1 MKNYKRIAALLL
13 AVLMVFSLVACGSNT
28 GTEETTEAADAADAA
43 ETTAAAQDTDT
54 AEGKKYVIASDN
66 AFAPFEYLDTETNE
80 YVGIDMDILAAV
92 AEDQGFE
99 YEVQNVG
106 FDAALNQVQS
116 DQADG
121 VIAGMTITEER
132 KLKFDFSDGY
142 FDAGQ
147 ILVVAADSEI
157 QGLEDLA
164 GKKVAVKISTQ
175 GADYAQSIA
184 EEYGFEV
191 TTYED
196 SPTMYQ
202 AVIQGT
208 DDACFEDD
216 PVVRYSIQSQ
226 SLELKVVGDVIN
238 AKPYGFAVKL
248 GENAELLTMFNTG
261 LANIRA
267 NGVYDE
273 ILSKYGY

>member
-1 MKNYKRIAALLL
+1 MKNFRKVMALLL
-13 AVLMVFSLVACGSNT
+13 AVLMVAALAACGAK
-28 GTEETTEAADAADAA
+28 TEPKETTNTDA
-43 ETTAAAQDTDT
+43 
-54 AEGKKYVIASDN
+54 GKKYIIASDN
-66 AFAPFEYLDTETNE
+66 AFAPFEYLDPDTNE
-80 YVGIDMDILAAV
+80 YVGIDMDILAAI
-92 AEDQGFE
+92 AEDQKFE

-116 DQADG
+116 GQADAM
-121 VIAGMTITEER
+121 IAGMTITDER
-132 KLKFDFSDGY
+132 KLTFEFSDGY

-147 ILVVAADSEI
+147 ILVVAAESNI
-157 QGLEDLA
+157 ASLEDLR
-164 GKKVAVKISTQ
+164 GTNVAVKISTQ

-184 EEYGFEV
+184 EEYGFEI

-208 DDACFEDD
+208 NSACFEDD
-216 PVVRYSIQSQ
+216 PVARYSIQSQ
-226 SLELKVVGDVIN
+226 SLALKVVGDVIN

-248 GENAELLTMFNTG
+248 GENAELISMFNAG
-261 LANIRA
+261 LANIKT

-273 ILSKYGY
+273 ILAKYGY

>member
-1 MKNYKRIAALLL
+1 MKNIRKIAAILL
-13 AVLMVFSLVACGSNT
+13 AVLMVVSLVACGASTTANT
-28 GTEETTEAADAADAA
+28 DTDTTADANADETTEANADA
-43 ETTAAAQDTDT
+43 
-54 AEGKKYVIASDN
+54 GKTYIIASDN
-66 AFAPFEYLDTETNE
+66 AFAPFEYLDTDTNE

-92 AEDQGFE
+92 AEDQGFA

-121 VIAGMTITEER
+121 VIAGMTITDER
-132 KLKFDFSDGY
+132 RLTFDFSDGY

-147 ILVVAADSEI
+147 ILVVPADSDI
-157 QGLEDLA
+157 KSLEDLR
-164 GKKVAVKISTQ
+164 GTNVAVKISTQ

-184 EEYGFEV
+184 GEYGFEI

-202 AVIQGT
+202 AVVQGT
-208 DDACFEDD
+208 NSACFEDD
-216 PVVRYSIQSQ
+216 PVARYSIQSQ
-226 SLELKVVGDVIN
+226 NLELKVVGDVIN

-248 GENAELLTMFNTG
+248 GENSELITMFNAG
-261 LANIRA
+261 LANIKA
-267 NGVYDE
+267 NGVYDS
-273 ILSKYGY
+273 ILAKYGY

>member
-1 MKNYKRIAALLL
+1 MKNFRRFTAILLV
-13 AVLMVFSLVACGSNT
+13 VLMTVALVACGGNKET
-28 GTEETTEAADAADAA
+28 KTDETTEAGA
-43 ETTAAAQDTDT
+43 ET
-54 AEGKKYVIASDN
+54 GKTYIIASDN

-92 AEDQGFE
+92 AEDQGFK

-116 DQADG
+116 DQADA

-132 KLKFDFSDGY
+132 QKIFNFSDGY

-147 ILVVAADSEI
+147 IMVVAAESDI
-157 QGLEDLA
+157 AGLEDLR
-164 GKKVAVKISTQ
+164 GTNVAVKISTQ

-184 EEYGFEV
+184 EEYGFEI

-208 DDACFEDD
+208 NSACFEDD
-216 PVVRYSIQSQ
+216 PVARYSIQSQ
-226 SLELKVVGDVIN
+226 SLALKVVGDVIN

-248 GENAELLTMFNTG
+248 GENAELISMFNAG
-261 LANIRA
+261 LASIKG
-267 NGVYDE
+267 NGVYDQ
-273 ILSKYGY
+273 ILAKYGY

>member
-1 MKNYKRIAALLL
+1 MEEKHMKNYKKVVAILL
-13 AVLMVFSLVACGSNT
+13 AVLLVAALAACGNKT
-28 GTEETTEAADAADAA
+28 PEPA
-43 ETTAAAQDTDT
+43 
-54 AEGKKYVIASDN
+54 GKKYIIASDN
-66 AFAPFEYLDTETNE
+66 AFAPFEYLDTDTNE

-92 AEDQGFE
+92 AKDQGFD

-116 DQADG
+116 GQADA
-121 VIAGMTITEER
+121 VIAGMTITDER
-132 KLKFDFSDGY
+132 KLTFDFSDGY

-147 ILVVAADSEI
+147 ILVVPADSEI
-157 QGLEDLA
+157 TSIEDLR
-164 GKKVAVKISTQ
+164 GTNVAVKISTQ
-175 GADYAQSIA
+175 GADYAQSVA
-184 EEYGFEV
+184 EEYGFTV

-208 DDACFEDD
+208 NSACFEDD
-216 PVVRYSIQSQ
+216 PVARYSIQSQ
-226 SLELKVVGDVIN
+226 ALALKVVGDVIN
-238 AKPYGFAVKL
+238 AKPYGFAAKL
-248 GENAELLTMFNTG
+248 GENADLVAMFNTG
-261 LANIRA
+261 LANIKA

>member
-1 MKNYKRIAALLL
+1 MKNYKKVVAILL
-13 AVLMVFSLVACGSNT
+13 AVLLVAALAACGSKT
-28 GTEETTEAADAADAA
+28 PEPA
-43 ETTAAAQDTDT
+43 
-54 AEGKKYVIASDN
+54 GKKYIIASDN
-66 AFAPFEYLDTETNE
+66 AFAPFEYLDTDTNE

-92 AEDQGFE
+92 AKDQGFD

-116 DQADG
+116 GQADA
-121 VIAGMTITEER
+121 VIAGMTITDER
-132 KLKFDFSDGY
+132 KLTFDFSDGY

-147 ILVVAADSEI
+147 ILVVPADSEI
-157 QGLEDLA
+157 QGLEDLK
-164 GKKVAVKISTQ
+164 GTNVAVKISTQ

-184 EEYGFEV
+184 EEYGFTV

-208 DDACFEDD
+208 NSACFEDD
-216 PVVRYSIQSQ
+216 PVARYSIQSQ
-226 SLELKVVGDVIN
+226 ALALKVVGDVIN
-238 AKPYGFAVKL
+238 AKPYGFAAKL
-248 GENAELLTMFNTG
+248 GENADLVAMFNTG
-261 LANIRA
+261 LANIKA

>member
-1 MKNYKRIAALLL
+1 MKNFKKIMAILLT
-13 AVLMVFSLVACGSNT
+13 VLMVAALAACGAK
-28 GTEETTEAADAADAA
+28 TETTTDETTEAGADA
-43 ETTAAAQDTDT
+43 
-54 AEGKKYVIASDN
+54 GKTYVIASDN

-92 AEDQGFE
+92 AEDQGFA

-116 DQADG
+116 DQADA
-121 VIAGMTITEER
+121 VIAGMTITDAR
-132 KLKFDFSDGY
+132 KEIFDFSDGY

-147 ILVVAADSEI
+147 ILVVAAESNI
-157 QGLEDLA
+157 ASLEDLR
-164 GKKVAVKISTQ
+164 GTNVAVKISTQ

-184 EEYGFEV
+184 EEYGFEI

-208 DDACFEDD
+208 NSACFEDD
-216 PVVRYSIQSQ
+216 PVARYSIQSQ
-226 SLELKVVGDVIN
+226 SLALKVVGDVIN

-248 GENAELLTMFNTG
+248 GENAELISMFNAG
-261 LANIRA
+261 LASIKA
-267 NGVYDE
+267 NGVYDQ
-273 ILSKYGY
+273 ILAKYGY

>member
-1 MKNYKRIAALLL
+1 MKNFKKIAAILLALLL
-13 AVLMVFSLVACGSNT
+13 AASLIACGAKPE
-28 GTEETTEAADAADAA
+28 TEEP
-43 ETTAAAQDTDT
+43 AAANT
-54 AEGKKYVIASDN
+54 GKKYIIASDN

-80 YVGIDMDILAAV
+80 YVGIDMDILAAI
-92 AEDQGFE
+92 AEDQNFD

-116 DQADG
+116 GQADA
-121 VIAGMTITEER
+121 VIAGMTITDER
-132 KLKFDFSDGY
+132 KLTFDFSDGY

-147 ILVVAADSEI
+147 ILVVPADSDI
-157 QGLEDLA
+157 QSVEDLR
-164 GKKVAVKISTQ
+164 GTNVAVKISTQ

-184 EEYGFEV
+184 AQYGFEV

-208 DDACFEDD
+208 NSACFEDD
-216 PVVRYSIQSQ
+216 PVARYSIQSQ
-226 SLELKVVGDVIN
+226 NLALKVAGDVVN
-238 AKPYGFAVKL
+238 AKPYGFAAKL
-248 GENAELLTMFNTG
+248 GENAELISMFNAG

-267 NGVYDE
+267 NGVYSQ
-273 ILSKYGY
+273 ILEKYGY

>member
-1 MKNYKRIAALLL
+1 MKKFKKLTAILL
-13 AVLMVFSLVACGSNT
+13 AVLMVAALAACGAKTDSEDAT
-28 GTEETTEAADAADAA
+28 AADAAA
-43 ETTAAAQDTDT
+43 
-54 AEGKKYVIASDN
+54 GKKYVIASDN

-80 YVGIDMDILAAV
+80 YVGIDMDILAAI
-92 AEDQGFE
+92 AEDQKFE

-116 DQADG
+116 DQADA
-121 VIAGMTITEER
+121 VIAGMTITDER
-132 KLKFDFSDGY
+132 KLTFDFSDGY

-147 ILVVAADSEI
+147 ILVVPADSTI
-157 QGLEDLA
+157 ASLEDLR
-164 GKKVAVKISTQ
+164 GTKVAAKISTQ

-191 TTYED
+191 VTYED

-208 DDACFEDD
+208 NAACFEDD

-226 SLELKVVGDVIN
+226 NLELKVVGDVIN

-248 GENAELLTMFNTG
+248 GENSELISMFNAG
-261 LANIRA
+261 LANIKA
-267 NGVYDE
+267 NGVYDQ
-273 ILSKYGY
+273 ILAKYGY